1 MVSINGEKAGRKV
14 ATERKGLIY
23 NRRNHATSG
32 LGDDQSVAWGPGGWQ
47 CEWRSGERRVLRG
60 QDNGNAEVRG
70 VQATDLCLGDGEPG
84 GLG

>member
-1 MVSINGEKAGRKV
+1 M
-14 ATERKGLIY
+14 
-23 NRRNHATSG
+23 
-32 LGDDQSVAWGPGGWQ
+32 AWGPGGWQ